1 MCSHR
6 GSQGLWGADRTSCL
20 GLPGWGR
27 KPRPKSARLSQICC
41 PCTRG
46 PVAAVLPPRSDPHLR
61 GPPRVPLGR
70 GVPSHSGAGA
80 GRGGQGRTRWDEGR
94 GGGHGLHSRASGARL
109 PCGILLTA
117 LLHCSEFPSGPLGPP
132 FTRQKPRGSDP
143 QINTHWRAR
152 GKHTEAT
159 LISARAGFASPKT
172 GCVDEPA
179 PTALGA
185 PRFFWA
191 LTWWGPSAPLGQ
203 SRRGT
208 SGHSHVHRCGAGVSS
223 HSAPPPQAARPSGLR
238 RGRWTPRPAGGTCS
252 GRPTAGWRQRS
263 AEGQRGQ
270 HWAPAPG
277 TRDLRTPRPPRPH
290 RPPGSGAGWRGTSC
304 QRKTMRPPKATSSQ

>member
-1 MCSHR
+1 M
-6 GSQGLWGADRTSCL
+6 
-20 GLPGWGR
+20 
-27 KPRPKSARLSQICC
+27 
-41 PCTRG
+41 
-46 PVAAVLPPRSDPHLR
+46 
-61 GPPRVPLGR
+61 
-70 GVPSHSGAGA
+70 PSHGGAGA
-80 GRGGQGRTRWDEGR
+80 GRGGQGRTRWYEGR
-94 GGGHGLHSRASGARL
+94 DGGHGLHSRASGARL

-132 FTRQKPRGSDP
+132 FTRQKPRSSDP
-143 QINTHWRAR
+143 QINTPT
-152 GKHTEAT
+152 GEHTEAT

-223 HSAPPPQAARPSGLR
+223 HSAPPPRP
-238 RGRWTPRPAGGTCS
+238 RGRPASGGEG
-252 GRPTAGWRQRS
+252 GRL
-263 AEGQRGQ
+263 GQRAGHALDGPLQ
-270 HWAPAPG
+270 DGVKGVLRDRGGSTGHQRPAPG
-277 TRDLRTPRPPRPH
+277 TSGRRARPAHIGRRGPGLAGGG
-290 RPPGSGAGWRGTSC
+290 PPVKGT
-304 QRKTMRPPKATSSQ
+304 R